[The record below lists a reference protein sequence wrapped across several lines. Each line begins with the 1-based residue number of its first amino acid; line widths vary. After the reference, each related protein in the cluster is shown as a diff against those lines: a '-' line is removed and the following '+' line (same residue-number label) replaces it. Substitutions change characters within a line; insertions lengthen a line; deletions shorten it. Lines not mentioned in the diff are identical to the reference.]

1 MMNLLIDR
9 LQGKVEA
16 ALATF
21 DFAIVTVVQKWQQCW
36 LELKA
41 RRAFKS
47 KTNIVCSVP
56 ELKGLVLFSGFLWL
70 NREVSFGYWLVN
82 QILPQLLSLP
92 SEQQAQYSLNYE
104 ISAARR
110 YLADFSFQLGHLS
123 EAEEQLRVL
132 MAECGA
138 DSLLPKRIYLYRL
151 LEIAKQTGDLLQ
163 AITWQRE
170 LVLLHQT
177 QMADSNISRR
187 VLEAELLK
195 MESDFAELS
204 QNQQ

>member
-9 LQGKVEA
+9 LQGKVEV

-21 DFAIVTVVQKWQQCW
+21 DFAIVQPWQQYC

-41 RRAFKS
+41 RRAFNS

-70 NREVSFGYWLVN
+70 NREVLFGYWLVH
-82 QILPQLLSLP
+82 QILPQLLALP
-92 SEQQAQYSLNYE
+92 SDQQGQYSLKDE

-110 YLADFSFQLGHLS
+110 YLADFSFQLGHFR
-123 EAEEQLRVL
+123 EAEEHLRVL
-132 MAECGA
+132 MAEC
-138 DSLLPKRIYLYRL
+138 DPSSLLPKRMYLYRL
-151 LEIAKQTGDLLQ
+151 LAIAKKTGDLLQ
-163 AITWQRE
+163 AIAWQRQ

-177 QMADSNISRR
+177 MMADSNISRR

-204 QNQQ
+204 QKNQQ